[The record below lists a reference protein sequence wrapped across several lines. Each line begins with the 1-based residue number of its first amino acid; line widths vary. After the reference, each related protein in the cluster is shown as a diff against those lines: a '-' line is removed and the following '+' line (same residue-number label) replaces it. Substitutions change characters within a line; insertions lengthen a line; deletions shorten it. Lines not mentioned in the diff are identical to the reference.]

1 MAVIPRTHDRL
12 DLAAA
17 ALRAWHRLVYLRHD
31 PTIAIAGGLVV
42 LLTYL
47 VLAPIGAM
55 MLDAVRLQFRDLGV
69 SSAQVGDWTTYYLE
83 RTFASQVSRAL
94 LWDPLTRTLTVSIA
108 VSAMALLLGALLAWI
123 VVRTDLWG
131 RRWLAAALVIPYML
145 PSWTFAVAWVTLMKN
160 RRIGGAP
167 GFAESL
173 GFSPPDWLAYG
184 ALPII
189 ICETFHYYP
198 FAFLLFGSALRSLD
212 TQLEESARVLG
223 APRGVIVRRIV
234 APLLLPALMS
244 SLLLIFSRTIGTFG
258 TPYIL
263 GSPVRYTVL
272 STSLY
277 ANFKSGNPGV
287 TAVIALVMIL
297 IGVSMVATDTYLVR
311 NYRRFITVGGKG
323 AMRRT
328 TALGKSR
335 LPLTFLVSLIF
346 FVTTVVP
353 LGLLLLTTVMIL
365 PGVFTPD
372 NFTADFWLSETGIK
386 MAGNQPGLLRNPDI
400 LGAAWNSVRMAGLAA
415 LTCGIVGLFI
425 GYVVVRLGSSRISA
439 FLRQVSFLPYLVPGI
454 GFAAAYLSLFAVSRG
469 PIPALYGTLLLVML
483 TMSVAYLPNASR
495 SGIAAMMQLGTEPE
509 EAAMICGAPW
519 HQRIL
524 RIVIPIQKS
533 ALMTGI
539 LLPFITGMKELSLVI
554 MLATP
559 GTELLTTQV
568 LRYTDYGYTQLADA
582 TVLIIVAL
590 IFTLTLVVQRV
601 TGSGLAAGLER

>member
-1 MAVIPRTHDRL
+1 MAIIPRTQERF
-12 DLAAA
+12 DLRT
-17 ALRAWHRLVYLRHD
+17 LLVRAWHRLTYLRYD
-31 PTIAIAGGLVV
+31 PTLAVAGVLVV
-42 LLTYL
+42 VLTYL

-69 SSAQVGDWTTYYLE
+69 SSVQVGDWTTYYLE
-83 RTFASQVSRAL
+83 RTFASKVSSAL

-108 VSAMALLLGALLAWI
+108 VSAIALLLGALLAWI
-123 VVRTDLWG
+123 IVRTDLWG
-131 RRWLAAALVIPYML
+131 RRWLAAALVIPYMV
-145 PSWTFAVAWVTLMKN
+145 PSWTFAVAWLTLMKN

-173 GFSPPDWLAYG
+173 GFIPPDWLAYG
-184 ALPII
+184 PLPII
-189 ICETFHYYP
+189 ICETFHYFP

-223 APRGVIVRRIV
+223 APRGVILRRIV

-244 SLLLIFSRTIGTFG
+244 ALLLIFSRTIGTFG
-258 TPYIL
+258 TPYML

-272 STSLY
+272 ATSLY
-277 ANFKSGNPGV
+277 GNFKAGSPGV

-297 IGVSMVATDTYLVR
+297 IGVSMVAMDTYLVR

-323 AMRRT
+323 AMRRAT
-328 TALGKSR
+328 PLGKSR
-335 LPLTFLVSLIF
+335 LPLSLLVSLIF
-346 FVTTVVP
+346 IATTIVP
-353 LGLLLLTTVMIL
+353 LGSLLLTTVMIR

-372 NFTADFWLSETGIK
+372 NFTLDFWLSGTGIK
-386 MAGNQPGLLRNPDI
+386 IVGNQPGLLRNVDV
-400 LGAAWNSVRMAGLAA
+400 LEAAWNSVRMAGLAA
-415 LTCGIVGLFI
+415 LACGIVGLFI
-425 GYVVVRLGSSRISA
+425 GYVVVRLRNSRTSA

-469 PIPALYGTLLLVML
+469 PIPALYGTLLLVAL
-483 TMSVAYLPNASR
+483 AMSVAYLPNAAR
-495 SGIAAMMQLGTEPE
+495 SGISAMMQLGTEPE

-568 LRYTDYGYTQLADA
+568 LRYNDYGYTQLASA
-582 TVLIIVAL
+582 TVLVIVAL
-590 IFTLTLVVQRV
+590 IFTLTVVVQRV
-601 TGSGLAAGLER
+601 TGSGLVAGLER